1 MSQRDSDNASPKGK
15 RSLSAKEADKAPGQ
29 TRTGSPDAS
38 VKHNTV
44 ANWIAR
50 SKAALVGKSSKSG
63 TGHQPSREVAAT
75 RDVSTFLQQAEQT
88 RAMANVRDKQ
98 PAGRLIFALDATASR
113 EATWDQASQL
123 QAEMF
128 LAVQNLDAG
137 QHQLAVQLCY
147 FKGYAGFYRTDWFRD
162 PAPLL
167 KVMGKMRCEAG
178 ITKIERVLSHIQ
190 TETRQNKVQAA
201 IYIGDCMEENPQR
214 LIQKAGE
221 LRLLGVP
228 LFIFQEGNEP
238 AARACF
244 QRMAEVSGGAYASF
258 DHHSADQLRDLLKA
272 VAIYAGGGLSAL
284 KTFSQLAHPDVARL
298 TRQLGG
304 KS

>member
-1 MSQRDSDNASPKGK
+1 MSDSNSDNNSDKRKQSEKSPG
-15 RSLSAKEADKAPGQ
+15 SLVSG
-29 TRTGSPDAS
+29 
-38 VKHNTV
+38 
-44 ANWIAR
+44 WLAR
-50 SKAALVGKSSKSG
+50 GKAALSEKSSQVNRQSG
-63 TGHQPSREVAAT
+63 RQSGQLPSSQKVDA
-75 RDVSTFLQQAEQT
+75 FLQKADQT
-88 RAMANVRDKQ
+88 RAVAAVREKQ

-162 PAPLL
+162 SAPLL

-190 TETRQNKVQAA
+190 TETRKNKVQAA
-201 IYIGDCMEENPQR
+201 VYIGDCMEENPDR

-228 LFIFQEGNEP
+228 LFIFQEGAEP
-238 AARACF
+238 SAKSCF
-244 QRMAEVSGGAYASF
+244 QRMADVSGGAYASF
-258 DHHSADQLRDLLKA
+258 DNSSADQLRDLLKA

-284 KTFSQLAHPDVARL
+284 QQFSQIAHPAVARL
-298 TRQLGG
+298 SHQLGG

>member
-1 MSQRDSDNASPKGK
+1 MSSDDSN
-15 RSLSAKEADKAPGQ
+15 DKKQPTKTPGNLVS
-29 TRTGSPDAS
+29 G
-38 VKHNTV
+38 
-44 ANWIAR
+44 WLAR
-50 SKAALVGKSSKSG
+50 GKAALRDK
-63 TGHQPSREVAAT
+63 PSELSQQ
-75 RDVSTFLQQAEQT
+75 STQLPSNRQVDAFLKKAEQT
-88 RAMANVRDKQ
+88 RAVASVREKQ

-123 QAEMF
+123 QADMF
-128 LAVQNLDAG
+128 LAVQNLDSG

-147 FKGYAGFYRTDWFRD
+147 FKGYAGFYKTDWFRES
-162 PAPLL
+162 APLL

-190 TETRQNKVQAA
+190 KETRQQKVQAA
-201 IYIGDCMEENPQR
+201 VYIGDCMEENPDR

-228 LFIFQEGNEP
+228 LFIFQEGSEP
-238 AARACF
+238 VAKSCF
-244 QRMAEVSGGAYASF
+244 QRMADVSGGAYASF
-258 DHHSADQLRDLLKA
+258 DHSSADQLRDLLKA

-284 KTFSQLAHPDVARL
+284 QQFSQLAHPAVARL
-298 TRQLGG
+298 SHQMGG

>member
-1 MSQRDSDNASPKGK
+1 MSRNDSDNQKKG
-15 RSLSAKEADKAPGQ
+15 AAAPG
-29 TRTGSPDAS
+29 SA
-38 VKHNTV
+38 V
-44 ANWIAR
+44 ADWIKK
-50 SKAALVGKSSKSG
+50 SKAALSDKIALSDKAALTSKSEQTTGKS
-63 TGHQPSREVAAT
+63 TNVPASRNVDA
-75 RDVSTFLQQAEQT
+75 FLKKADQT
-88 RAMANVRDKQ
+88 RAIASVRERQ

-137 QHQLAVQLCY
+137 QYQLAVQLCY
-147 FKGYAGFYRTDWFRD
+147 FKGYAGFYRTDWFRE

-167 KVMGKMRCEAG
+167 NVMGKMRCEAG

-190 TETRQNKVQAA
+190 SETRSNKVQAA
-201 IYIGDCMEENPQR
+201 VYIGDCMEENPER

-238 AARACF
+238 AAKSCF
-244 QRMAEVSGGAYASF
+244 QRMADVSGGAYASF
-258 DHHSADQLRDLLKA
+258 DHSSADHLRDLLKA

-284 KTFSQLAHPDVARL
+284 QKFSQLAHPDVARL
-298 TRQLGG
+298 SHQLGG

>member
-1 MSQRDSDNASPKGK
+1 MVPGNMSKHDSDK
-15 RSLSAKEADKAPGQ
+15 
-29 TRTGSPDAS
+29 TGP
-38 VKHNTV
+38 VG
-44 ANWIAR
+44 WIAK
-50 SKAALVGKSSKSG
+50 SKAALSGKSGALSKPSG
-63 TGHQPSREVAAT
+63 SVSPSRNVN
-75 RDVSTFLQQAEQT
+75 TFLQQAEQT
-88 RAMANVRDKQ
+88 RALAQVRDKQ
-98 PAGRLIFALDATASR
+98 PTGRLIFALDATASR

-137 QHQLAVQLCY
+137 QYQLAVQLCY
-147 FKGYAGFYRTDWFRD
+147 FKGYAGFYRTDWFRE

-190 TETRQNKVQAA
+190 AETRQQKVQAA
-201 IYIGDCMEENPQR
+201 VYIGDCMEENPSR

-228 LFIFQEGNEP
+228 LFIFQEGNES
-238 AARACF
+238 AAKSCF
-244 QRMAEVSGGAYASF
+244 QKMADVSGGAYASF
-258 DHHSADQLRDLLKA
+258 DHSSADQLRDLLKA

-284 KTFSQLAHPDVARL
+284 QKFSQLSHPAVARL
-298 TRQLGG
+298 SHQLGG